1 MKALM
6 HSTAIAAAAALMLSA
21 CAGWGPAAAPSVAV
35 SKSAAGQFV
44 NGPSGASNGT
54 SSITSSSTAEP
65 IAQFWQLFNDPAL
78 NTLVDLAL
86 KQNTDLRVA
95 VARVNEAR
103 ALAAGTDGLGRPTL
117 GVGAGVSRSRTGDG
131 SRTSTPNSN
140 NANNFNAGLQGS
152 WELDLF
158 GRVSNEQRAA
168 RALVLSS
175 QAQQRAVQVSVAAE
189 VARTYFELRGVQE
202 QLRVASAALQTQTA
216 ALKIVE
222 ARLSVGRGTAL
233 DTERAKALVAATAAA
248 VPALDAVRVRTL
260 LRLATLTGVTPQALP
275 PGLTEAQPL
284 PALPATALAQI
295 GNPQSLLQ
303 RRPDVAAAEQQL
315 LATQAQWGVA
325 QSALFPKLT
334 LAGNLGLNA
343 GRLANVLEP
352 SAFVFNLGASML
364 WTLIDSGQRHAQVGA
379 AAARID
385 AAQATF
391 DKAVL
396 GALEDTE
403 SALATYSRSQLQ
415 TDSLFTAATAAS
427 RAAQIARARFS
438 VGASDFFAV
447 LDAER
452 ELLAAQDRLAVA
464 QTQAATSLV
473 SVYRALAGGWGG

>member
-1 MKALM
+1 MRALM
-6 HSTAIAAAAALMLSA
+6 HTAAAVSVSAAAGLMLSA
-21 CAGWGPAAAPSVAV
+21 CAGWGPAAAPPVAV
-35 SKSAAGQFV
+35 SKSAPGQFT
-44 NGPSGASNGT
+44 NGPN
-54 SSITSSSTAEP
+54 STAEP

-78 NTLVDLAL
+78 NSLVDLAL

-117 GVGAGVSRSRTGDG
+117 GVGAGISRSRAGDG
-131 SRTSTPNSN
+131 SGTST
-140 NANNFNAGLQGS
+140 NANNLNAGVQGS
-152 WELDLF
+152 WEIDLF

-168 RALVLSS
+168 RALLLSS

-216 ALKIVE
+216 ALKIVD
-222 ARLSVGRGTAL
+222 ARLTVGRGTAL

-248 VPALDAVRVRTL
+248 VPALDAVKVRTL

-275 PGLTEAQPL
+275 PGLTEAKPL
-284 PALPATALAQI
+284 PALSATTLAQI
-295 GNPQSLLQ
+295 GNPQNLLQ

-325 QSALFPKLT
+325 QSALFPKLS
-334 LAGNLGLNA
+334 LSGSLGLNS
-343 GRLANVLEP
+343 GRLADVLEP

-364 WTLIDSGQRHAQVGA
+364 WTLIDNGQRQAQVGA

-403 SALATYSRSQLQ
+403 GALATYSRTQLQ

-427 RAAQIARARFS
+427 RAAQIARARFAAG
-438 VGASDFFAV
+438 VSDFFAV

-452 ELLAAQDRLAVA
+452 ELLTAQDRLAAA

-473 SVYRALAGGWGG
+473 GVYRALAGGWGG

>member
-6 HSTAIAAAAALMLSA
+6 HCAATLAPVAAAALMLSA
-21 CAGWGPAAAPSVAV
+21 CAGWGSAATPPVAV

-44 NGPSGASNGT
+44 NGPS
-54 SSITSSSTAEP
+54 STAEP
-65 IAQFWQLFNDPAL
+65 IAQFWQLFNDSAL
-78 NTLVDLAL
+78 NSLVELAL

-103 ALAAGTDGLGRPTL
+103 ALAVGTDGLGRPTL

-131 SRTSTPNSN
+131 SGSSSN
-140 NANNFNAGLQGS
+140 VNNLNAGLQAS

-158 GRVSNEQRAA
+158 GRISNEQRAA
-168 RALVLSS
+168 QALLMSS
-175 QAQQRAVQVSVAAE
+175 QAQQRAVQVSVVAE
-189 VARTYFELRGVQE
+189 VARAYFELRGAQE

-216 ALKIVE
+216 ALKIVD

-248 VPALDAVRVRTL
+248 VPALDAVKVRTL
-260 LRLATLTGVTPQALP
+260 LRLATLTGVTPQALL
-275 PGLTEAQPL
+275 PGLSEPKPL
-284 PALPATALAQI
+284 PALPTTALAQI

-334 LAGNLGLNA
+334 LAGSLGLNA
-343 GRLANVLEP
+343 GRLADVLEP

-364 WTLIDSGQRHAQVGA
+364 WTLIDNGQRQAQVGA

-385 AAQATF
+385 AAQASF

-396 GALEDTE
+396 SALEDTE
-403 SALATYSRSQLQ
+403 GALATYSRTQLQ
-415 TDSLFTAATAAS
+415 TDSLFTAATAAN

-438 VGASDFFAV
+438 AGVSDFFAV

-452 ELLAAQDRLAVA
+452 EVLAAQDRLAA
-464 QTQAATSLV
+464 SQTQAATSLV
-473 SVYRALAGGWGG
+473 GVYRALAGGWGS

>member
-1 MKALM
+1 MKALI
-6 HSTAIAAAAALMLSA
+6 HAAISGTAVLMLTA
-21 CAGWGPAAAPSVAV
+21 CAGWGPAASPVVSV
-35 SKSAAGQFV
+35 SKLNAAQFA
-44 NGPSGASNGT
+44 NAP
-54 SSITSSSTAEP
+54 SSSTEP
-65 IAQFWQLFNDPAL
+65 VAQFWQLFNDAAL
-78 NTLVDLAL
+78 NSLVELAL

-103 ALAAGTDGLGRPTL
+103 ALAVGTDGLGRPAL
-117 GVGAGVSRSRTGDG
+117 AVGAGVSRSRTGDG
-131 SRTSTPNSN
+131 SGTAANVN
-140 NANNFNAGLQGS
+140 NLNAGLQAS
-152 WELDLF
+152 WEVDLF

-168 RALVLSS
+168 QALLLSS
-175 QAQQRAVQVSVAAE
+175 QAQQRAVQVSVVAE

-216 ALKIVE
+216 ALKIVD
-222 ARLSVGRGTAL
+222 ARLTVGRGTAL

-248 VPALDAVRVRTL
+248 VPALDAAKVRTV
-260 LRLATLTGVTPQALP
+260 LRLATLTGLTPQSLP
-275 PGLTEAQPL
+275 AGLTDAKPL

-303 RRPDVAAAEQQL
+303 RRPDVVAAEQQL
-315 LATQAQWGVA
+315 LATQAQWGVG
-325 QSALFPKLT
+325 QSALFPKLS
-334 LAGNLGLNA
+334 LAGSLGLNA
-343 GRLANVLEP
+343 GRLTDALEP
-352 SAFVFNLGASML
+352 SAFVFNLGASLL
-364 WTLIDSGQRHAQVGA
+364 WTLIDNGQRQAQVGA

-396 GALEDTE
+396 NALEDTE
-403 SALATYSRSQLQ
+403 GALATYSRTQLQ

-438 VGASDFFAV
+438 AGVSDFFAV

-452 ELLAAQDRLAVA
+452 ELLIAQDRLAAA

-473 SVYRALAGGWGG
+473 GVYRALAGGWGG

>member
-1 MKALM
+1 MRALM
-6 HSTAIAAAAALMLSA
+6 HTAAAVSVSAAAGLMLSA
-21 CAGWGPAAAPSVAV
+21 CAGWGPAAVPPVAV
-35 SKSAAGQFV
+35 SKSAPGQFT
-44 NGPSGASNGT
+44 NGPN
-54 SSITSSSTAEP
+54 STAEP

-78 NTLVDLAL
+78 NSLVDLAL

-117 GVGAGVSRSRTGDG
+117 GVGAGISRSRAGDG
-131 SRTSTPNSN
+131 SGTST
-140 NANNFNAGLQGS
+140 NANNLNAGVQGS
-152 WELDLF
+152 WEIDLF

-168 RALVLSS
+168 RALLLSS

-216 ALKIVE
+216 ALKIVD
-222 ARLSVGRGTAL
+222 ARLTVGRGTAL

-248 VPALDAVRVRTL
+248 VPALDAVKVRTL

-275 PGLTEAQPL
+275 PGLTEAKPL
-284 PALPATALAQI
+284 PALSATTLAQI
-295 GNPQSLLQ
+295 GNPQNLLQ

-325 QSALFPKLT
+325 QSALFPKLS
-334 LAGNLGLNA
+334 LAGSLGLNS
-343 GRLANVLEP
+343 GRLADVLEP

-364 WTLIDSGQRHAQVGA
+364 WTLIDNGQRQAQVGA

-403 SALATYSRSQLQ
+403 GALATYSRTQLQ

-427 RAAQIARARFS
+427 RAAQIARARFAAG
-438 VGASDFFAV
+438 VSDFFAV

-452 ELLAAQDRLAVA
+452 ELLTAQDRLAAA

-473 SVYRALAGGWGG
+473 GVYRALAGGWGG